1 MNRLGALQIIDEVW
15 ADDPLV
21 VTCGATAREMASVN
35 RRDSH
40 LYLLDSMGA
49 AAAVGL
55 GLALAGHRSV
65 GAIEGD
71 GSLLM
76 GFSVLPTIRYLAP
89 EGYTLIV
96 LDNHE
101 HASADRFP
109 TQSTTV
115 DLAAAIRGV
124 GIDVVTAGEA
134 DGLRVA
140 LRDAMTNDDGPR
152 AVVVTIEPGSSPG
165 VPWLLEDPVVIA
177 HRFVRTLGG
186 GR

>member
-1 MNRLGALQIIDEVW
+1 MNRLAALQIVDEVW
-15 ADDPLV
+15 ADEPLV

-89 EGYTLIV
+89 DGYTLIV

-109 TQSTTV
+109 TQSAIV
-115 DLAAAIRGV
+115 DLASVIRAV
-124 GIDVVTAGEA
+124 GIDVATAGDA
-134 DGLRVA
+134 RGLRA
-140 LRDAMTNDDGPR
+140 TLKDAIHNEDGPK
-152 AVVVTIEPGSSPG
+152 AVVATIEPGNSPG
-165 VPWLLEDPVVIA
+165 VPWLLEDPAVIA
-177 HRFVRTLGG
+177 HRFRGTLGRG
-186 GR
+186 G

>member
-1 MNRLGALQIIDEVW
+1 MNRLDALRVIDDVYR
-15 ADDPLV
+15 DNPLV
-21 VTCGATAREMASVN
+21 ITCGATAREMASLN
-35 RRDSH
+35 QRDSH

-49 AAAVGL
+49 AAAVGV
-55 GLALAGHRSV
+55 GLALAGRGPV

-89 EGYTLIV
+89 DRYALIV

-101 HASADRFP
+101 HASAARIP

-115 DLAAAIRGV
+115 DLASAIRGV
-124 GIDVVTAGEA
+124 GLPVETATDT

-140 LRDAMTNDDGPR
+140 LEKALAREDGPT
-152 AVVVTIEPGSSPG
+152 VVVATIEGGNSPDIA
-165 VPWLLEDPVVIA
+165 LLLQDPVVIGE
-177 HRFVRTLGG
+177 RFVRSLKGN
-186 GR
+186 R